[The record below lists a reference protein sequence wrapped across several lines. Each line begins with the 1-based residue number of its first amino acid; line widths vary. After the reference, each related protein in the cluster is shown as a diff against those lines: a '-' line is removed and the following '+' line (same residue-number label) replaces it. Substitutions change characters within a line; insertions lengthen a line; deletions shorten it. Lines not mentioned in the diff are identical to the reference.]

1 MYILGFTGVDA
12 AYERPLNPE
21 VSVKAGKVSVDECV
35 QEIVTYLAE
44 KVMKQSWSRQSNFL
58 SVK

>member
-1 MYILGFTGVDA
+1 MVLYILGFTGVDA

-44 KVMKQSWSRQSNFL
+44 KVMNQS
-58 SVK
+58 